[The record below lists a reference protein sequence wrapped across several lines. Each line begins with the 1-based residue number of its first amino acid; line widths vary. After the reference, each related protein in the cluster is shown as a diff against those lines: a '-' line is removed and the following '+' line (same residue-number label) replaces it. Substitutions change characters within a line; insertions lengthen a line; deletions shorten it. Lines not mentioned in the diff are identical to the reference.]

1 MINMTITGAKRTAN
15 QGVFAVLGTAAL
27 LLVAACG
34 GSGEESGPE
43 NSEVVI
49 AQGVDPTT
57 MDPLQQRETTTV
69 NVLQHFYDP
78 LLRRNAEDTQQFDPV
93 LAESWEMVDD
103 TTLRLSL
110 RDDAVFAD
118 GEPFDAADV
127 KYTVDYLLG
136 ELPEMDPALA
146 QFQFEPLTG
155 AEVVD
160 EHTVEI
166 MTAEPD
172 PLLLDRL
179 SSLFMVPEGAVD
191 EDPEALAGEPN
202 GTGPYRMVQWDR
214 NSQVVMEARDD
225 YFLGAPEITS
235 VIFKTIADGASR
247 LAGLQ
252 SGDIDIIT
260 NVPADNVAEV
270 DAADGVSVKT
280 VPSTRIASIWL
291 NPLES
296 ELMEDARVRRA
307 LNHAVDVDTI
317 IEQVM
322 SGYGE
327 RVATIVPENF
337 TNYDPDIQPLEFN
350 PDLARQL
357 LAEAGYAD
365 GFTMELL
372 LPQGRYPFAEE
383 VAQAIQSYLADVG
396 VTAELRIV
404 EFGVFAETT
413 QQRTIEESFFGAW
426 GNAVFNP
433 IDELNVAVKSGDS
446 GFSWYNNP
454 EVDALIDEANV
465 TIDAGRQQEIV
476 SEIQAKMLEDPPFI
490 FLFAYEDI
498 YGVSDQLNWEPR
510 SDEAISAYEASLKG

>member
-1 MINMTITGAKRTAN
+1 MSYTTIRHVAGRRVLT
-15 QGVFAVLGTAAL
+15 VLGVVAL
-27 LLVAACG
+27 FVTAACG
-34 GSGEESGPE
+34 GDSGEASGPE

-78 LLRRNAEDTQQFDPV
+78 LLRRNAEDTTTFDPV
-93 LAESWEMVDD
+93 LAESWEMVDE
-103 TTLRLSL
+103 TTLRLNL
-110 RDDAVFAD
+110 RGDAVFAD

-136 ELPEMDPALA
+136 ELPGMDPALA

-166 MTAEPD
+166 TTAEPD

-179 SSLFMVPEGAVD
+179 TSLFMVPEGAVD
-191 EDPEALAGEPN
+191 DDPDALAAEPN
-202 GTGPYRMVQWDR
+202 GTGAYRMVQWDR

-225 YFLGAPEITS
+225 YFLGAPEINS

-252 SGDIDIIT
+252 SGDIDVIT

-270 DAADGVSVKT
+270 DAADGVATKT
-280 VPSTRIASIWL
+280 VPSTRVASIWL
-291 NPLES
+291 NTLES
-296 ELMEDARVRRA
+296 EPMQDARVRQA

-322 SGYGE
+322 SGYGQ

-337 TNYDPDIQPLEFN
+337 TNYDPDIQPLEFD
-350 PDLARQL
+350 PDKAQQL
-357 LAEAGYAD
+357 LAEAGYPD

-383 VAQAIQSYLADVG
+383 VSQAIQSYLADVG
-396 VTAELRIV
+396 VTAKLRTV
-404 EFGVFAETT
+404 EFGVFAEIT
-413 QQRTIEESFFGAW
+413 QQRTIEDSFSGHGAT
-426 GNAVFNP
+426 P
-433 IDELNVAVKSGDS
+433 SSIPLTSS
-446 GFSWYNNP
+446 MS
-454 EVDALIDEANV
+454 
-465 TIDAGRQQEIV
+465 
-476 SEIQAKMLEDPPFI
+476 
-490 FLFAYEDI
+490 
-498 YGVSDQLNWEPR
+498 R
-510 SDEAISAYEASLKG
+510 SRAAIRGSPGTTTLTSTP